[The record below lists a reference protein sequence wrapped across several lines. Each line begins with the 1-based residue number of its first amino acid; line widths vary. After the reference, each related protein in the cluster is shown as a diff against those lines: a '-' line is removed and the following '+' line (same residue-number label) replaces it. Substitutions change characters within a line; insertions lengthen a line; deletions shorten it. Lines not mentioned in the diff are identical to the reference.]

1 MTTCVVCGERIPGW
15 PDDDRCCVFCE
26 QNFAGDP
33 LRHPPQQQR
42 PVPWWERERLP
53 LAPRRDG
60 LRALRSAQG
69 SGPWADEH
77 GREERDIGH

>member
-33 LRHPPQQQR
+33 LRHPPRRESHPQ
-42 PVPWWERERLP
+42 PWWEEARGL
-53 LAPRRDG
+53 LAPQRLRQMRD
-60 LRALRSAQG
+60 A
-69 SGPWADEH
+69 
-77 GREERDIGH
+77 EEVPDGH